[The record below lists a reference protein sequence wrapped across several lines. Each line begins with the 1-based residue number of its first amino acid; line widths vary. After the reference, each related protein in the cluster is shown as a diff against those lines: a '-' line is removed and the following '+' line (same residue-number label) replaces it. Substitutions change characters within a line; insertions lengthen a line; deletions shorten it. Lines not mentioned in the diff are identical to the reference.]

1 MPVAVD
7 AAGNMCIVVMFS
19 PNNIQSSDEAMEY
32 LQSLSLSATS
42 TSIPCILP
50 VTSNTGSSERA
61 LFHPLPPSTSSPS
74 GTASSNQLVVPQN
87 SLGEGV
93 TARFVSL
100 DDINNTENHS
110 HELSQAPKDTFG
122 IPMLPTVAEL
132 GSGSSA
138 VGNVTPDEAM
148 DVFDE
153 ASYGIWN
160 TIMDDFFQDAPTY
173 DSGSSANGGPVAS
186 DPSLQVVLPDQH
198 LITESRKE
206 RLDEFLSAFLSM
218 SVFDVADVWVP
229 AATDGYPECLRHVM
243 SVMTGGITG
252 NDRLHEFQIVSEHAL
267 IKFWTGGVGRAYSSG
282 NPVWSCNP
290 QVFVDAGRVVAFEE
304 AGIQTVLAVPVFS
317 ARQTLPACVVSCYS
331 LVKSNSVP
339 FVLRFVQQALRLLW
353 EGLDNFEPQNQS
365 VKDRYWRKINPAD
378 LGEMAADVEMQQHFV
393 QRKRPHSLIHD
404 GPYEERRN
412 SFVNFDAGR
421 DLGQESDQLASH
433 FQSIRL
439 PNGDLITIPLQ
450 LTEDDQQQGQT
461 QHSTVPTTAEVHVD
475 TVQQHLAQ
483 AIQSVQEAVPFPDH
497 VSTGAKRVHIMPP
510 SPVKSSQPLLGP
522 INTPGN
528 AFMPLPMPRP
538 FPSHVVKASVVSLNS
553 SNHSAVS
560 LASTTNASTSTAN
573 AGSYP
578 VSPQQPLNGSSDP
591 SPVLF
596 KSSEILN
603 QQRPPP
609 LRPEGAPE
617 LTTVSLSSTHQ
628 NGEEILPEKLKQQL
642 NLGALEHQQI
652 RILSS
657 NSLADSDASMTEEAF
672 CQVVSS
678 NLSIM
683 STKTCRIIGCEAPAM
698 SRRPYCEAHSGNRI
712 CEFDGCNKCAQGC
725 TRFCI
730 AHGGGRRCTFPG
742 CDKGARDKFFC
753 AAHGGGKRCRHEGCT
768 KSAVGGSDLCT
779 AHGGGRRCEVEG
791 CDKSAQSSTRFCVKH
806 GGGKKCA
813 HSGCEKVARGRT
825 NYCAAH
831 GGGVRCKLE
840 GCNRV
845 AIGKLQLCR
854 AHGGSSSR
862 ARKSRDG
869 ERSPDFDRDQST
881 SPTPVHQLDVAFP
894 PTQPLPIDSS
904 YG

>member
-1 MPVAVD
+1 MPVALD
-7 AAGNMCIVVMFS
+7 ASGNMAVLIMFS

-42 TSIPCILP
+42 RSIPCILP
-50 VTSNTGSSERA
+50 VTSKTGPNEASL
-61 LFHPLPPSTSSPS
+61 LFHPLPPSTTSPAGADTSS
-74 GTASSNQLVVPQN
+74 QLVVPQN

-132 GSGSSA
+132 GPGSSA
-138 VGNVTPDEAM
+138 MGNVTPDEAM

-160 TIMDDFFQDAPTY
+160 TIMDDFFQDTPGYGKGGSVY
-173 DSGSSANGGPVAS
+173 DPVIS
-186 DPSLQVVLPDQH
+186 DTSLQVVLPDQH

-218 SVFDVADVWVP
+218 SAFDVADVWVP
-229 AATDGYPECLRHVM
+229 AATDGYPGCLRHVM

-252 NDRLHEFQIVSEHAL
+252 NERLHEFQIVSEHAL

-290 QVFVDAGRVVAFEE
+290 HVFADAARAVSFEQ

-317 ARQTLPACVVSCYS
+317 AKKTLPACVVSCYS

-353 EGLDNFEPQNQS
+353 EGLDSFEPQNRN
-365 VKDRYWRKINPAD
+365 VKDIYWRTINPAD

-404 GPYEERRN
+404 GLFEERRN
-412 SFVNFDAGR
+412 SFVGFDSEQDKDR
-421 DLGQESDQLASH
+421 ESDQLASH
-433 FQSIRL
+433 LQSIRL
-439 PNGDLITIPLQ
+439 PNGDVITIPLQ
-450 LTEDDQQQGQT
+450 LTEEDLQQGQS
-461 QHSTVPTTAEVHVD
+461 QGSSAPTTAEVHIE

-483 AIQSVQEAVPFPDH
+483 AIQSVQNAVSFSDH
-497 VSTGAKRVHIMPP
+497 VSTSLNGAKRAHVMPP
-510 SPVKSSQPLLGP
+510 SSVKSAQGFLGP

-528 AFMPLPMPRP
+528 ASMPLPMPRP
-538 FPSHVVKASVVSLNS
+538 FPSHVVKSSVVSLNA

-560 LASTTNASTSTAN
+560 V
-573 AGSYP
+573 G
-578 VSPQQPLNGSSDP
+578 SPQQPVNGSSGP
-591 SPVLF
+591 SPLLF
-596 KSSEILN
+596 KTSDFGN
-603 QQRPPP
+603 QQRTQP
-609 LRPEGAPE
+609 LPMHPDGAPE
-617 LTTVSLSSTHQ
+617 LAMVPSTLTQ
-628 NGEEILPEKLKQQL
+628 LNGEETWPERLNQQWS
-642 NLGALEHQQI
+642 LGPSEEHQQV
-652 RILSS
+652 RVLSS
-657 NSLADSDASMTEEAF
+657 SSLANSEASTNEEAS
-672 CQVVSS
+672 CQVVKS
-678 NLSIM
+678 NLGIM
-683 STKTCRIIGCEAPAM
+683 STKTCRIIGCEAQAL
-698 SRRPYCEAHSGNRI
+698 SRRPYCDAHSGNRI
-712 CEFDGCNKCAQGC
+712 CEFDGCPKCAQGC

-753 AAHGGGKRCRHEGCT
+753 AAHGGGKRCRHQDCT

-813 HSGCEKVARGRT
+813 HPGCEKVARGRT

-862 ARKSRDG
+862 ARKRSDG
-869 ERSPDFDRDQST
+869 EQSPDFERDQSI
-881 SPTPVHQLDVAFP
+881 SPTPMHEQDAGFASKH
-894 PTQPLPIDSS
+894 PLPIDFDYS
-904 YG
+904 